1 MDLFCPYC
9 QIGIDYQQMK
19 NRKCNN
25 CWHEWDTYHVLPN
38 NDIKNHTE
46 SYSCSCHPEI
56 QTENGNVIIVHNSF
70 DGREGV
76 EWTNE
81 ILNNDDSRTEP

>member
-1 MDLFCPYC
+1 MVELYCPYC
-9 QIGIDYQQMK
+9 SIGIDYQQMK

-25 CWHEWDTYHVLPN
+25 CLHEWETYHVLPN
-38 NDIKNHTE
+38 NDLKEHRE
-46 SYSCSCHPEI
+46 SYACHCLPEI
-56 QTENGNVIIVHNSF
+56 KCEDGNMIIVHNSF

-81 ILNNDDSRTEP
+81 ILET

>member
-1 MDLFCPYC
+1 MAFCPYC
-9 QIGIDYQQMK
+9 SIELDNYQMK

-25 CWHEWDTYHVLPN
+25 CLHEWDIYHVMPV
-38 NDIKNHTE
+38 NDEKEHSE
-46 SYSCSCHPEI
+46 SYKCSCQPEVK
-56 QTENGNVIIVHNSF
+56 TEGKNMLVIHNSF

-81 ILNNDDSRTEP
+81 ILEA